1 MSEARILVVED
12 EAVVA
17 LDLRNRL
24 DRLGYKVVMTTG
36 RGDEAIQ
43 LCEKL
48 QPDLILMDIRLQGPV
63 DGITAAESIRSQY
76 HLPVVYLTA
85 HADDST
91 VARARLT
98 EPFGYILKP
107 FDERELRT
115 VIEMALYK
123 HQAERKLQLSERRF
137 ATTLASIGDA
147 VISTDEMGR
156 ICFMNPVAE
165 SLTGWKIGDAQNL
178 SLTTVFEIIS
188 EETRDTVDNPVDRV
202 LAEGVQVGLAN
213 HTILVR
219 RDGREI
225 PIDDCA
231 APILDDSGKVTGA
244 VLVFRDVSE
253 TRRIEDQLRQSQKM
267 EAIGQLAGGI
277 AHDFNNMLTVILNYC
292 QVLMEQAGPNHA
304 WSNQINEIRRAAERS
319 AELTKQL
326 LVFCRKQFVRPTIVE
341 LNEMVQQNEQML
353 RRLISERI
361 ELKIKLQPNAG
372 SIVADQNELHQILI
386 NLVVNS
392 SDAIYEQGTIE
403 IETDNVLVA
412 PNQFPNIV
420 AGIYNVLRV
429 RDNGHGIA
437 SNVID
442 RVFDPFFTTKEIGK
456 GTGLGLSI
464 VYGIVQ
470 QCQGYIQ
477 VDSNVGQGSTFTIYF
492 PPAGE
497 KAPVAKRAEPPTVQ
511 NGNETILLVEDERAL
526 RMFCYEFL
534 SSCGYRVLTAENGAE
549 AIDVASKS
557 NEKIDLVVTDVIMP
571 TMSAKLMS
579 TILLQHRP
587 NLKILFMSGY
597 NNEDF
602 VDLKQEL
609 PKTRFLQ
616 KPFAISELARTIRE
630 ILEENELPRK

>member
-48 QPDLILMDIRLQGPV
+48 QPDLVLMDIRLQGPV
-63 DGITAAESIRSQY
+63 DGITAAESIRLQY

-123 HQAERKLQLSERRF
+123 HQAERKLQLSERRY

-147 VISTDEMGR
+147 VISTNETGR

-165 SLTGWKIGDAQNL
+165 SLTGWKIDDAKNL
-178 SLTTVFEIIS
+178 PLTTVFEIIN
-188 EETRDTVDNPVDRV
+188 EETRETVDNPVDRV
-202 LAEGVQVGLAN
+202 LAEGIQVGLAN

-219 RDGREI
+219 RDGKEI

-244 VLVFRDVSE
+244 VLVFRDISE

-267 EAIGQLAGGI
+267 DAIGQLAGGI

-292 QVLMEQAGPNHA
+292 QYLQEQAGPKHA

-319 AELTKQL
+319 ADLTKQL
-326 LVFCRKQFVRPTIVE
+326 LVFCRKQFVRPTIVD
-341 LNEMVQQNEQML
+341 LNEMIKQNEQML

-386 NLVVNS
+386 NLVVNA

-403 IETDNVLVA
+403 IETDNVIVA

-442 RVFDPFFTTKEIGK
+442 RIFDPFFTTKEIGK

-477 VDSNVGQGSTFTIYF
+477 VDSIVGQGSTFTIYF
-492 PPAGE
+492 PPANE
-497 KAPVAKRAEPPTVQ
+497 KASVAKIAEPPTVQ

-526 RMFCYEFL
+526 RMFCYDFL
-534 SSCGYRVLTAENGAE
+534 TSCGYRVLTAENGAE

-557 NEKIDLVVTDVIMP
+557 DEKIDLVVTDVIMP

-587 NLKILFMSGY
+587 GLKLLFMSGY

-609 PKTRFLQ
+609 PTTRFLQ

-630 ILEENELPRK
+630 ILEENEVPRK

>member
-24 DRLGYKVVMTTG
+24 DRLGYKAIMTTG

-48 QPDLILMDIRLQGPV
+48 QPDLVLMDIRLQGPV
-63 DGITAAESIRSQY
+63 DGITAAESIRLQY

-85 HADDST
+85 HADEST

-123 HQAERKLQLSERRF
+123 HQAERKLQLSERRY

-147 VISTDEMGR
+147 VISTDELGR

-165 SLTGWKIGDAQNL
+165 SLTGWKIDDAKNL
-178 SLTTVFEIIS
+178 PLTNVFEIIN
-188 EETRDTVDNPVDRV
+188 EETRETVDNPVDRV
-202 LAEGVQVGLAN
+202 LAEGTQVGLAN

-219 RDGREI
+219 RDGKEI

-244 VLVFRDVSE
+244 VLVFRDISE

-267 EAIGQLAGGI
+267 DAIGQLAGGI

-292 QVLMEQAGPNHA
+292 QYLQEQAGPNHA

-319 AELTKQL
+319 ADLTKQL
-326 LVFCRKQFVRPTIVE
+326 LVFCRKQFVRPTIVD
-341 LNEMVQQNEQML
+341 LNEMVKQNEQML

-386 NLVVNS
+386 NLVVNA

-403 IETDNVLVA
+403 IETDNVIVA

-420 AGIYNVLRV
+420 AGVYNVLRV

-442 RVFDPFFTTKEIGK
+442 RIFDPFFTTKEVGK

-477 VDSNVGQGSTFTIYF
+477 VNSIVGQGSTFTIYF
-492 PPAGE
+492 PPANE
-497 KAPVAKRAEPPTVQ
+497 KASVAKIAEPPTVQ

-534 SSCGYRVLTAENGAE
+534 TSCGYRVLTAENGAD

-587 NLKILFMSGY
+587 GLKILFMSGY

-609 PKTRFLQ
+609 PTTRFLQ

-630 ILEENELPRK
+630 ILEENEVPRK

>member
-24 DRLGYKVVMTTG
+24 DRLGYKAIMTTG

-48 QPDLILMDIRLQGPV
+48 QPDLVLMDIRLQGPV
-63 DGITAAESIRSQY
+63 DGITAAESIRLQY

-85 HADDST
+85 HADEST

-123 HQAERKLQLSERRF
+123 HQAERKLQLSERRY

-147 VISTDEMGR
+147 VISTDELGR

-165 SLTGWKIGDAQNL
+165 SLTGWKIDDGKNL
-178 SLTTVFEIIS
+178 PLTNVFEIIN
-188 EETRDTVDNPVDRV
+188 EETRETVDNPVDRV
-202 LAEGVQVGLAN
+202 LAEGTQVGLAN

-219 RDGREI
+219 RDGKEI

-244 VLVFRDVSE
+244 VLVFRDISE

-267 EAIGQLAGGI
+267 DAIGQLAGGI

-292 QVLMEQAGPNHA
+292 QYLQEQAGPNHA

-319 AELTKQL
+319 ADLTKQL
-326 LVFCRKQFVRPTIVE
+326 LVFCRKQFVRPTIVD
-341 LNEMVQQNEQML
+341 LNEMVKQNEQML

-386 NLVVNS
+386 NLVVNA

-403 IETDNVLVA
+403 IETDNVIVA

-420 AGIYNVLRV
+420 AGVYNVLRV

-437 SNVID
+437 S
-442 RVFDPFFTTKEIGK
+442 K
-456 GTGLGLSI
+456 
-464 VYGIVQ
+464 
-470 QCQGYIQ
+470 
-477 VDSNVGQGSTFTIYF
+477 
-492 PPAGE
+492 
-497 KAPVAKRAEPPTVQ
+497 
-511 NGNETILLVEDERAL
+511 
-526 RMFCYEFL
+526 FL
-534 SSCGYRVLTAENGAE
+534 A
-549 AIDVASKS
+549 
-557 NEKIDLVVTDVIMP
+557 
-571 TMSAKLMS
+571 
-579 TILLQHRP
+579 
-587 NLKILFMSGY
+587 
-597 NNEDF
+597 
-602 VDLKQEL
+602 
-609 PKTRFLQ
+609 
-616 KPFAISELARTIRE
+616 
-630 ILEENELPRK
+630 